1 MAMFRELQTKVRADL
16 GTEMDDDALL
26 YEVARRAQAG
36 PDDEGRSSY
45 QVAVTRCADC
55 GQANIDAG
63 GHTHPVDG
71 TVAEMAECDAQRIG
85 RVDESPHAGAA
96 SEKPKRATQTIP
108 PATRRAVMRRDRK
121 RCTVPGCNN
130 HRFLDVHHLDLRSE
144 GGGHD
149 PERLSVLCGVHHRA
163 AHAGHLVI
171 DGSAS
176 EGFTFRHADGR
187 PYGAPL
193 HPAALDAANLVQSAL
208 TNLGFKPSQARGR
221 IEAVQ
226 RAGAPTEV
234 GEFLRAALRVHS

>member
-1 MAMFRELQTKVRADL
+1 
-16 GTEMDDDALL
+16 
-26 YEVARRAQAG
+26 
-36 PDDEGRSSY
+36 
-45 QVAVTRCADC
+45 
-55 GQANIDAG
+55 
-63 GHTHPVDG
+63 
-71 TVAEMAECDAQRIG
+71 
-85 RVDESPHAGAA
+85 
-96 SEKPKRATQTIP
+96 
-108 PATRRAVMRRDRK
+108 MRRDRK

-149 PERLSVLCGVHHRA
+149 PEKLSVLCGAHHRA

-171 DGSAS
+171 DGTAS

-193 HPAALDAANLVQSAL
+193 HPAALDAANLVLSAL
-208 TNLGFKPSQARGR
+208 TNLGFKQSQARGR

-234 GEFLRAALRVHS
+234 ADFLRAALRAD